1 MSQIIVLKNGN
12 QSTSLTC
19 PDGSVEITENGHVV
33 LEYAALMEAIRKWGK
48 EQYGIDEYV

>member
-1 MSQIIVLKNGN
+1 MSQTIVLKNGN

-19 PDGSVEITENGHVV
+19 PDGSVEVTENGHFV
-33 LEYAALMEAIRKWGK
+33 LEYHALMDAIRKWSK